1 MTHTMARK
9 FTEPK
14 LRLVVDM
21 FLMGKGS
28 LYQLSIRMHSI
39 QPLWPLRLFGTRS
52 VSLGWMEK
60 VGGLGKPS

>member
-1 MTHTMARK
+1 MTQPRERK

-21 FLMGKGS
+21 SVMGKAS
-28 LYQLSIRMHSI
+28 LYQLSLRMHSI

-60 VGGLGKPS
+60 VGGLGKP